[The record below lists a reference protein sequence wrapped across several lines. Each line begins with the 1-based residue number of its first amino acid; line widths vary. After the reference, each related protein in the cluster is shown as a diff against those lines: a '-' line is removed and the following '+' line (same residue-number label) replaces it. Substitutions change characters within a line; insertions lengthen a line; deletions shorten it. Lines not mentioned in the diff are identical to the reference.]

1 MNLEDVR
8 GVVAV
13 AEQGLVGAAADDLG
27 ISQSAL
33 TRRVQ
38 RIEQQLGAS
47 LFSRTGRRL
56 VLNSRGVAF
65 VQHARTMLNAQTAA
79 RDAVARL
86 MDPERGTVRL
96 DFMHSLGTWMVPD
109 LVKAYRAQHPHV
121 DIRLHQGAARELVE
135 RVLAGESDL
144 ALVGPRPAGVAQSG
158 ESAPSSSVTEIG
170 WHQIEL
176 QRLGLAV
183 PEGHWAAG
191 WESVD
196 IADFR
201 DEPFIGMLPGYGTRM
216 LLDAL
221 AAKAGFSP
229 QLVFESMELTTV
241 AGLVDAGLGTA
252 LLPSTTPI
260 SKPATSSRWSRLP
273 SANSAL
279 CGAPAMTPR
288 PWSSFATSSWRAQS
302 DGLRDIWPLSRQ
314 TGARKRPPEGG
325 LN

>member
-183 PEGHWAAG
+183 PEG
-191 WESVD
+191 
-196 IADFR
+196 
-201 DEPFIGMLPGYGTRM
+201 IGQRGGKAWTSLISAMSHSSACCLAMARACFSMPSLPRRG
-216 LLDAL
+216 
-221 AAKAGFSP
+221 SP
-229 QLVFESMELTTV
+229 RSWC
-241 AGLVDAGLGTA
+241 
-252 LLPSTTPI
+252 SN
-260 SKPATSSRWSRLP
+260 RWS
-273 SANSAL
+273 
-279 CGAPAMTPR
+279 
-288 PWSSFATSSWRAQS
+288 
-302 DGLRDIWPLSRQ
+302 
-314 TGARKRPPEGG
+314 
-325 LN
+325 

>member
-38 RIEQQLGAS
+38 RIEQQLGAN

-158 ESAPSSSVTEIG
+158 ESAPSSSVPEIG

-191 WESVD
+191 RESVD

-221 AAKAGFSP
+221 ATKAGFSP

-241 AGLVDAGLGTA
+241 SGLVDAGLGTA
-252 LLPSTTPI
+252 LLPLDDPYLQARNLI
-260 SKPATSSRWSRLP
+260 PLEPPAFRELGLVWRP
-273 SANSAL
+273 
-279 CGAPAMTPR
+279 GDDAPPVEQ
-288 PWSSFATSSWRAQS
+288 F
-302 DGLRDIWPLSRQ
+302 RDFIV
-314 TGARKRPPEGG
+314 ARSV
-325 LN
+325 